1 MPEKEKGFT
10 LIEMLI
16 VVAIIG
22 ILAALL
28 IPNALGALQ
37 KARVRGT
44 QKDISTLATTL
55 MDYLTD
61 KADFTNLVNSGAISA
76 ATLQKLTGI
85 YSKALSTK
93 DQWGFDFQLYTGTA
107 ADGNYGLANSSNDDY
122 LVFSYGRDGTAEAF
136 TYDAARPDA
145 GLYTINRTSDFDKDI
160 VNWNGSVIRGP
171 RTGTN
176 ATT

>member
-1 MPEKEKGFT
+1 MLKKEKGFT

-28 IPNALGALQ
+28 IPNAMSALQ
-37 KARVRGT
+37 KAKVRGT
-44 QKDISTLATTL
+44 QKDIGTLATTL

-61 KADFTNLVNSGAISA
+61 KGNFTNLDNAGVLSA
-76 ATLQKLTGI
+76 TNLQNLTGL

-93 DQWGFDFQLYTGTA
+93 DQWGFDFQIYTGA
-107 ADGNYGLANSSNDDY
+107 NVDGNYGLSNSAADDY
-122 LVFSYGRDGTAEAF
+122 LVFSFGRDGIVEAF
-136 TYDAARPDA
+136 TYNAATPDA
-145 GLYTINRTSDFDKDI
+145 GLYTITTTADFDKDI
-160 VNWNGSVIRGP
+160 VNWNGSFIRGP